1 MKCKLNSIF
10 LNVKVMFIKIKT
22 IKFIQ
27 FNTNFQFYKYT
38 ENICLFVYI
47 KLEKL
52 IPLIRILKNLKE
64 NK

>member
-27 FNTNFQFYKYT
+27 SNTNFQFYKYA

-52 IPLIRILKNLKE
+52 IPLIRILNLKE